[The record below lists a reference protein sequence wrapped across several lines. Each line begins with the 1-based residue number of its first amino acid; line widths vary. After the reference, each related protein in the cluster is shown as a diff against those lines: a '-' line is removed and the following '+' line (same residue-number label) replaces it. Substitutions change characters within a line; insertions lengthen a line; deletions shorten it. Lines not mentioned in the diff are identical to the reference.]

1 MHERGTQGEAGNG
14 DRASESE
21 SDEVFAVIVVIIC
34 RRQSGADEIKKKRPT
49 KREKESSPTRLA
61 YRCVVPII
69 IGSRAMLR
77 VGVCAC
83 VALERFACLA
93 KFFSPPN
100 EELERGERGKRKGVR
115 QMLRAEKTPRSKGKE
130 NQIGNQLRELS
141 LTGPKTMRPPPSLV
155 RHPSTLT
162 KPTRA
167 ATGIRNGRNWS
178 DAAAKA
184 AAEAAAQP
192 SRPPEPRRPP
202 PSPRLSPASPPF
214 FSDLGLDRC
223 SAARKD
229 AALLAEISSR
239 EGATA
244 IVVRGGDALMM

>member
-1 MHERGTQGEAGNG
+1 MHERGTQGEAGKG

-21 SDEVFAVIVVIIC
+21 SDEVFAVIVVIR

-100 EELERGERGKRKGVR
+100 EERERGERKEKRSETNASGRKNASIEG
-115 QMLRAEKTPRSKGKE
+115 KGKPD
-130 NQIGNQLRELS
+130 R
-141 LTGPKTMRPPPSLV
+141 
-155 RHPSTLT
+155 
-162 KPTRA
+162 KPTPGA
-167 ATGIRNGRNWS
+167 FAHWAQ
-178 DAAAKA
+178 DD
-184 AAEAAAQP
+184 EAAAV
-192 SRPPEPRRPP
+192 PRQAPI
-202 PSPRLSPASPPF
+202 
-214 FSDLGLDRC
+214 D
-223 SAARKD
+223 
-229 AALLAEISSR
+229 
-239 EGATA
+239 TH
-244 IVVRGGDALMM
+244 